1 MSHIISRLHVFIYFS
16 LDLNYLR
23 KMSRRRL
30 LIGGAAGVAGAALTA
45 WAVAADDSPVEW
57 YRPSTVKATT
67 ARKKRPLPTRDHQV
81 ASLQAGHTFDI
92 LIIGGGAT
100 GVGCA
105 LDACT
110 RGLRT
115 ALVEADDFASGTSS
129 RSTKLIHGGVR
140 YLQKAIMQLDY
151 DQYKMVKEALHERAN
166 MLEVAPHLTRPLP
179 ILLPVYKWWQVP
191 YYWFGI
197 KMYDVV
203 AGDRNVKSSYY
214 LSKKNTLELFPMLK
228 SDNLCG
234 GIVYYDGQQ
243 DDARMNLAIALTA
256 ARHGATIA
264 NHVSCKQLYKT
275 NGKLSGARLKDELT
289 GKEWDVKA
297 KCIINA
303 TGPFT
308 DSIRKMDDSTVKDIC
323 CPSSGVHIVLP
334 GYYSPEHMGLLD
346 PATSDGRV
354 IFFLPWLKGTI
365 AGTTDL
371 PCKVT
376 HNPKP
381 TEDEI
386 LFILTEVKNYLNP
399 DVEVRRG
406 DVLSAWSGIRPL
418 VSDPN
423 KPDTQSLARN
433 HIVHVSPAGLVTI
446 AGGKWTT
453 YRAMA
458 AETIDAC
465 IEMSDPNKPD
475 TQSLARNHI
484 VHVSPAGL
492 VTIAGGKWTTYRA
505 MAAETID
512 ACIESANLKP
522 LYKECQ
528 TDGFLIEGAHGWTPT
543 MYIRLVQDFGLEME
557 VAQHLAKSYGD
568 RAFAVAKMAA
578 MTGKRW
584 PIIGKKVHPEFPYI
598 DAEIRYGC
606 REYARTAVDMIA
618 RRLRLAF
625 LNVQAAAEA
634 LPIIVDIMA
643 EELNWS
649 EAEKKK
655 QIKEAGEFL
664 ANEMGQ
670 MVNRAS
676 RDKIPINLS
685 KDEIQTYIKRFQII
699 DKDRKGFVSI
709 NDIRRS
715 LKNYGEEVTGEQL
728 HEILKE
734 IDTNMNGQV
743 ELDEYLQMMSA
754 IKSGD
759 AQEADLGREER
770 RWLVDVIIHGTE
782 IIATK

>member
-1 MSHIISRLHVFIYFS
+1 
-16 LDLNYLR
+16 
-23 KMSRRRL
+23 MSRRRL
-30 LIGGAAGVAGAALTA
+30 FVGCTAGVTGAAIAA
-45 WAVAADDSPVEW
+45 WAFAADDSPLNW
-57 YRPSTVKATT
+57 YQSATVSAKTD
-67 ARKKRPLPTRDHQV
+67 RKKRPLPPRSEQIKN
-81 ASLQAGHTFDI
+81 LQAGHTYDV

-100 GVGCA
+100 GAGCA
-105 LDACT
+105 LDATT

-115 ALVEADDFASGTSS
+115 ALVESDDFASGTSS

-140 YLQKAIMQLDY
+140 YLQKAILQLDY
-151 DQYKMVKEALHERAN
+151 EQYKMVKEALHERAN

-197 KMYDVV
+197 KMYDLV
-203 AGDRNVKSSYY
+203 AGDRNLKSSYY
-214 LSKKNTLELFPMLK
+214 LSKNNTLELFPMLK

-264 NHVSCKQLYKT
+264 NHVRVLKLHKT
-275 NGKLSGARLKDELT
+275 AGKLSGARVRDELT
-289 GKEWDVKA
+289 GKEWDIKA
-297 KCIINA
+297 NSIINA

-308 DSIRKMDDSTVKDIC
+308 DSIRKMDDQAVREIC

-346 PATSDGRV
+346 PSTSDGRV

-371 PCKVT
+371 PCDVT
-376 HNPKP
+376 HTPKP

-386 LFILTEVKNYLNP
+386 QFILTEVRNYLNP

-433 HIVHVSPAGLVTI
+433 HIVHVSPSGLVTI

-453 YRAMA
+453 YRSMA
-458 AETIDAC
+458 SETVDA
-465 IEMSDPNKPD
+465 
-475 TQSLARNHI
+475 A
-484 VHVSPAGL
+484 
-492 VTIAGGKWTTYRA
+492 
-505 MAAETID
+505 
-512 ACIESANLKP
+512 IESANLKP
-522 LYKECQ
+522 LFRDCQ

-578 MTGKRW
+578 MTGQRW
-584 PIIGKKVHPEFPYI
+584 PVIGKKLHPEFPYI
-598 DAEIRYGC
+598 DAEIRYGV
-606 REYARTAVDMIA
+606 REYACTAIDMIA

-634 LPIIVDIMA
+634 LPGIIDIMA
-643 EELNWS
+643 EELKWNES
-649 EAEKKK
+649 EK
-655 QIKEAGEFL
+655 QKQMKMAADFL

-676 RDKIPINLS
+676 RDKIPINLN

-699 DKDRKGFVSI
+699 DKDRKGYVSI

-728 HEILKE
+728 HEILRE

-754 IKSGD
+754 IKSGHVTYSRF
-759 AQEADLGREER
+759 ARMAEMEEEHHEKEVLKKQISVER
-770 RWLVDVIIHGTE
+770 SGGGFVMQRLESKGVSGGGGWRSGPPTLFRFRSSQL
-782 IIATK
+782 

>member
-1 MSHIISRLHVFIYFS
+1 
-16 LDLNYLR
+16 
-23 KMSRRRL
+23 
-30 LIGGAAGVAGAALTA
+30 
-45 WAVAADDSPVEW
+45 
-57 YRPSTVKATT
+57 
-67 ARKKRPLPTRDHQV
+67 
-81 ASLQAGHTFDI
+81 
-92 LIIGGGAT
+92 
-100 GVGCA
+100 
-105 LDACT
+105 
-110 RGLRT
+110 
-115 ALVEADDFASGTSS
+115 
-129 RSTKLIHGGVR
+129 
-140 YLQKAIMQLDY
+140 
-151 DQYKMVKEALHERAN
+151 
-166 MLEVAPHLTRPLP
+166 
-179 ILLPVYKWWQVP
+179 
-191 YYWFGI
+191 
-197 KMYDVV
+197 MYDFV
-203 AGDRNVKSSYY
+203 AGDRNVKNSYY

-264 NHVSCKQLYKT
+264 NHVSVTKLYKIA
-275 NGKLSGARLKDELT
+275 GKLSGARLKDELS
-289 GKEWDVKA
+289 GKEWDVQA

-308 DSIRKMDDSTVKDIC
+308 DSIRKMDDPKIKDIC

-371 PCKVT
+371 PCQVT

-386 LFILTEVKNYLNP
+386 MFILSEVKNYLNP

-433 HIVHVSPAGLVTI
+433 HIVHVSPSGLVTI

-453 YRAMA
+453 YRSMA
-458 AETIDAC
+458 AETIDA
-465 IEMSDPNKPD
+465 
-475 TQSLARNHI
+475 A
-484 VHVSPAGL
+484 V
-492 VTIAGGKWTTYRA
+492 
-505 MAAETID
+505 
-512 ACIESANLKP
+512 ESANLKP
-522 LYKECQ
+522 IFRDSQ

-557 VAQHLAKSYGD
+557 VAQHLSKSYGD
-568 RAFAVAKMAA
+568 RAFAVAKMAT

-584 PIIGKKVHPEFPYI
+584 PIIGKKIHPEFPYI
-598 DAEIRYGC
+598 DAEIRYGV
-606 REYARTAVDMIA
+606 REYACTAIDMIA

-634 LPIIVDIMA
+634 LPVVVDIMA
-643 EELNWS
+643 EELNWN
-649 EAEKKK
+649 EAEKKR
-655 QIKEAGEFL
+655 QIKMANEFL

-685 KDEIQTYIKRFQII
+685 KEEIQTYIKRFQII

-728 HEILKE
+728 HEILRE

-754 IKSGD
+754 IKSGHV
-759 AQEADLGREER
+759 AYSRFARMAEMEEEHHERETLKKKITVER
-770 RWLVDVIIHGTE
+770 SGGGL
-782 IIATK
+782 

>member
-1 MSHIISRLHVFIYFS
+1 
-16 LDLNYLR
+16 
-23 KMSRRRL
+23 MSRRRL
-30 LIGGAAGVAGAALTA
+30 LIGGTTGAATAVLAA
-45 WAVAADDSPVEW
+45 WALSADDSIVNW
-57 YRPSTVKATT
+57 YRRRNVAAKTE
-67 ARKKRPLPTRDHQV
+67 RKKRPLPSRTEQV
-81 ASLQAGHTFDI
+81 ASLQAGHVYDI

-105 LDACT
+105 LDATT

-197 KMYDVV
+197 KMYDLV

-264 NHVSCKQLYKT
+264 NHVSVKKLHKT
-275 NGKLSGARLKDELT
+275 NGKLSGARLKDEIS
-289 GKEWDVKA
+289 GKEWDVQA

-308 DSIRKMDDSTVKDIC
+308 DSIRKMDDPNIKDIC

-365 AGTTDL
+365 AGTTDM
-371 PCKVT
+371 PCQVT
-376 HNPKP
+376 HSPRP

-433 HIVHVSPAGLVTI
+433 HVVHVSPSGLVTI

-453 YRAMA
+453 YRSMA
-458 AETIDAC
+458 AETIDEA
-465 IEMSDPNKPD
+465 IK
-475 TQSLARNHI
+475 
-484 VHVSPAGL
+484 
-492 VTIAGGKWTTYRA
+492 
-505 MAAETID
+505 
-512 ACIESANLKP
+512 SANLKP
-522 LYKECQ
+522 IYRECQ

-584 PIIGKKVHPEFPYI
+584 PIIGKKIHPEFPYI
-598 DAEIRYGC
+598 DAEIRYGV
-606 REYARTAVDMIA
+606 REYACTAVDMIA

-634 LPIIVDIMA
+634 LPAVVEIMA
-643 EELNWS
+643 EELKWS
-649 EAEKKK
+649 EAEKAR
-655 QIKEAGEFL
+655 QIKTASEFL

-685 KDEIQTYIKRFQII
+685 KAEIQTYIKRFQII

-715 LKNYGEEVTGEQL
+715 LKSMGLTPSQEEISA
-728 HEILKE
+728 ILSE
-734 IDTNMNGQV
+734 IDVTYNGQL
-743 ELDEYLQMMSA
+743 EIQDYLQMMSA
-754 IKSGD
+754 IKSGHV
-759 AQEADLGREER
+759 AYSRFARMAEMEEEHHEKEALNKKITVER
-770 RWLVDVIIHGTE
+770 SGGGL
-782 IIATK
+782 

>member
-1 MSHIISRLHVFIYFS
+1 
-16 LDLNYLR
+16 
-23 KMSRRRL
+23 MSRRRL
-30 LIGGAAGVAGAALTA
+30 LIGSAAGIAGAAVAA
-45 WAVAADDSPVEW
+45 WAIAADDSPVQW
-57 YRPSTVKATT
+57 YKPATVSAKTE
-67 ARKKRPLPTRDHQV
+67 RKKRALPTRADQI
-81 ASLQAGHTFDI
+81 ANLQAGHVYDI

-100 GVGCA
+100 GAGCA

-197 KMYDVV
+197 KMYDLV

-264 NHVSCKQLYKT
+264 NHVKVTKLHKSA
-275 NGKLSGARLKDELT
+275 GKLDGARLRDEIT

-308 DSIRKMDDSTVKDIC
+308 DSIRKMDDANIKEIC

-365 AGTTDL
+365 AGTTDM
-371 PCKVT
+371 PCNVT

-433 HIVHVSPAGLVTI
+433 HIVHVSDSGLVTI

-458 AETIDAC
+458 AETIDA
-465 IEMSDPNKPD
+465 
-475 TQSLARNHI
+475 A
-484 VHVSPAGL
+484 
-492 VTIAGGKWTTYRA
+492 
-505 MAAETID
+505 
-512 ACIESANLKP
+512 IESSDLKP
-522 LYKECQ
+522 LFRECQ

-568 RAFAVAKMAA
+568 RAFAVAKMAT

-598 DAEIRYGC
+598 DAEIRYGV
-606 REYARTAVDMIA
+606 REYACTATDMIA

-634 LPIIVDIMA
+634 LPAIVDIMA
-643 EELNWS
+643 EELNWN
-649 EAEKKK
+649 EVEKKK

-685 KDEIQTYIKRFQII
+685 KQEIQTYIKRFQII

-754 IKSGD
+754 IKSGHV
-759 AQEADLGREER
+759 AYSRFARMAEMEEEHHEREKLGKKISVER
-770 RWLVDVIIHGTE
+770 SGGGL
-782 IIATK
+782 

>member
-1 MSHIISRLHVFIYFS
+1 
-16 LDLNYLR
+16 
-23 KMSRRRL
+23 MSRRRL

-45 WAVAADDSPVEW
+45 WAVAADDSPAQW
-57 YRPSTVKATT
+57 YKAKTVSAKTE
-67 ARKKRPLPTRDHQV
+67 RKKRPLPTRDHQV

-264 NHVSCKQLYKT
+264 NHVSCTKLYKT

-308 DSIRKMDDSTVKDIC
+308 DSIRKMDDSSVKNIC

-371 PCKVT
+371 PCNVT

-458 AETIDAC
+458 AETIDA
-465 IEMSDPNKPD
+465 
-475 TQSLARNHI
+475 A
-484 VHVSPAGL
+484 
-492 VTIAGGKWTTYRA
+492 
-505 MAAETID
+505 
-512 ACIESANLKP
+512 IESANLKP

-634 LPIIVDIMA
+634 LPTIVDIMA

-649 EAEKKK
+649 DAEKKK
-655 QIKEAGEFL
+655 QIKDASDFL

-699 DKDRKGFVSI
+699 DADRKGFVSI

-715 LKNYGEEVTGEQL
+715 LKSMGLKPSDAEISAILSEIDVTYHGQLELQDYLQNYGEEVTGEQL

-754 IKSGD
+754 IKSGHV
-759 AQEADLGREER
+759 AYSRFARMAEMEEEHHEQEMLKKQISVER
-770 RWLVDVIIHGTE
+770 SGGGL
-782 IIATK
+782 

>member
-1 MSHIISRLHVFIYFS
+1 
-16 LDLNYLR
+16 
-23 KMSRRRL
+23 MSRRRL
-30 LIGGAAGVAGAALTA
+30 LVGSATGVAGAAFAA
-45 WAVAADDSPVEW
+45 WALSADDSPAIW
-57 YRPSTVKATT
+57 YNKPSTVSAKTE
-67 ARKKRPLPTRDHQV
+67 RKKRPLPSRAEQV
-81 ASLQAGHTFDI
+81 ASLQAGHIYDV

-105 LDACT
+105 LDATT

-214 LSKKNTLELFPMLK
+214 LSKKHTLELFPMLK

-264 NHVSCKQLYKT
+264 NHVSVTKLHKT
-275 NGKLSGARLKDELT
+275 GGKLSGARVRDELT
-289 GKEWDVKA
+289 GKEWDVQA
-297 KCIINA
+297 KSIINA

-308 DSIRKMDDSTVKDIC
+308 DSIRKMDEPTVKEIC

-334 GYYSPEHMGLLD
+334 SYYSPEHMGLLD

-365 AGTTDL
+365 AGTTDM

-406 DVLSAWSGIRPL
+406 DVMSAWSGIRPL

-423 KPDTQSLARN
+423 KEDTQSLARN
-433 HIVHVSPAGLVTI
+433 HIVHVSKAGLVTI

-453 YRAMA
+453 YRSMA
-458 AETIDAC
+458 AETIDA
-465 IEMSDPNKPD
+465 
-475 TQSLARNHI
+475 A
-484 VHVSPAGL
+484 
-492 VTIAGGKWTTYRA
+492 
-505 MAAETID
+505 
-512 ACIESANLKP
+512 IESANLKP
-522 LYKECQ
+522 LFRECQ
-528 TDGFLIEGAHGWTPT
+528 TDGFRLEGAHGWTPT

-584 PIIGKKVHPEFPYI
+584 PIIGKKIHPEFPYI
-598 DAEIRYGC
+598 DAEIRYGV
-606 REYARTAVDMIA
+606 REYACTCVDMIA

-625 LNVQAAAEA
+625 LNVQAAIEA
-634 LPIIVDIMA
+634 LPAVADIMQ
-643 EELNWS
+643 EELKWS
-649 EAEKKK
+649 DAEKKK
-655 QIKEAGEFL
+655 QIKEANEFL
-664 ANEMGQ
+664 SNEMGQ
-670 MVNRAS
+670 LVNRAS
-676 RDKIPINLS
+676 RDKMPINLS
-685 KDEIQTYIKRFQII
+685 KDEVQTYIKRFQII
-699 DKDRKGFVSI
+699 DADRKGFVSI

-715 LKNYGEEVTGEQL
+715 LKAGGEEVTGEQL

-754 IKSGD
+754 IKSGHV
-759 AQEADLGREER
+759 AYSRFARMAEMHAENHERELLKKKITVER
-770 RWLVDVIIHGTE
+770 SGGGL
-782 IIATK
+782 